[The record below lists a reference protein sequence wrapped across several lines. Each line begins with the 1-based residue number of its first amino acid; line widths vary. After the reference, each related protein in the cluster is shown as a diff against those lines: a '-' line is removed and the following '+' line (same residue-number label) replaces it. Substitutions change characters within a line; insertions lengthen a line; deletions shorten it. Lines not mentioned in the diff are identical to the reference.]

1 MLNLVTFKATN
12 LTFFCDF
19 HAEEKAQPQTE
30 EWKCVEFLLSLN
42 HYKCRWQ
49 LIDQT
54 DIKTIL

>member
-1 MLNLVTFKATN
+1 MLNLVTFKE
-12 LTFFCDF
+12 
-19 HAEEKAQPQTE
+19 EEKTQPQTE